1 MPEMRLH
8 NYLTKRREALVPI
21 DPGHVR
27 IYCCG
32 PTVYDLAHIGNARPA
47 VIYDVL
53 VRLLRRL
60 FPQVTY
66 VRNVTDV
73 DDKINARA
81 REAGV
86 PIATITE
93 QTLKDYRQDIA
104 ALGNLPPDHEPRATE
119 TIAEMLLII
128 QRLIASGHAYEA
140 DGHVLFSVPSF
151 ADYGKF
157 SGRSPDELLA
167 GARVDIASYKRDPG
181 DFVLWK
187 PSSDD
192 LPGWESPW
200 GRGRPGWHIE
210 CSAMSWKHLG
220 ESFDIHGGGTDLIF
234 PHHENEIAQSLCAF
248 PGSRFARMWVHNGML
263 VINGEKMSKSTGNF
277 VTIRDVLAKVPAEAA
292 RLLLLKTHYRS
303 LLDFSDSALVDAKKE
318 LDRWYRA
325 CQRTPVDAAADL
337 PASILDALC
346 DDLNTP
352 QAIAVMHEL
361 ADRAFAG
368 DKEASAGLWAAG
380 NQLGVLQWD
389 PDAWSKALPSD
400 PVRGRNVTVGPTG
413 QQMTAHQGD
422 VVIEITEEERRV
434 SEAIAERIAA
444 RKAKDFARA
453 DAIRKDLEAQGIMLE
468 DSAQG
473 TIWRRR

>member
-8 NYLTKRREALVPI
+8 NYLTKRRETLVPI

-27 IYCCG
+27 VYCCG

-60 FPQVTY
+60 FPHVTY
-66 VRNVTDV
+66 VRNVTDI

-81 REAGV
+81 SEAGV
-86 PIATITE
+86 PISEITE

-104 ALGNLPPDHEPRATE
+104 ALGNLPPDFEPRATE
-119 TIAEMLLII
+119 TIAEII
-128 QRLIASGHAYEA
+128 QIIERLVASGHAYEA

-157 SGRSPDELLA
+157 SGRSTDELLA
-167 GARVDIASYKRDPG
+167 GARVDVAPYKRDPG

-187 PSSDD
+187 PSTPD
-192 LPGWESPW
+192 LPGWHSPW
-200 GRGRPGWHIE
+200 GHGRPGWHIE
-210 CSAMSWKHLG
+210 CSAMSYKHLG
-220 ESFDIHGGGTDLIF
+220 ENFDIHGGGTDLIF

-277 VTIRDVLAKVPAEAA
+277 VTIRDVLARVPAEAA
-292 RLLLLKTHYRS
+292 RFLLLKTHYRS
-303 LLDFSDSALVDAKKE
+303 LLDFSDTALAEARRE
-318 LDRWYRA
+318 LDRFYRA
-325 CQRTPVDAAADL
+325 LERTPAAAGEV
-337 PASILDALC
+337 PASVINALC

-352 QAIAVMHEL
+352 LAIAEMHAL
-361 ADRAFAG
+361 SDRAMAG
-368 DKEASAGLWAAG
+368 DAEAAAGLRATG
-380 NQLGVLQWD
+380 GLLGVLQD
-389 PDAWSKALPSD
+389 PNWF
-400 PVRGRNVTVGPTG
+400 
-413 QQMTAHQGD
+413 HGD
-422 VVIEITEEERRV
+422 GDNAAIDT
-434 SEAIAERIAA
+434 AIAERIAA

-453 DAIRKDLEAQGIMLE
+453 DAIRKDLESQGIMLE

>member
-1 MPEMRLH
+1 MSEMRLH
-8 NYLTKRREALVPI
+8 NYLTKRRETLVPI
-21 DPGHVR
+21 DPDHVR
-27 IYCCG
+27 VYCCG

-53 VRLLRRL
+53 VRLLRRQ
-60 FPQVTY
+60 FPRVTY
-66 VRNVTDV
+66 VRNVTDI

-81 REAGV
+81 HEAGV
-86 PIATITE
+86 PISEITE

-104 ALGNLPPDHEPRATE
+104 ALGNFPPDFEPRATE
-119 TIAEMLLII
+119 TIAEII
-128 QRLIASGHAYEA
+128 QIIERLVASGHAYSA

-167 GARVDIASYKRDPG
+167 GARVDVAPYKCDSG

-187 PSSDD
+187 PSTPD
-192 LPGWESPW
+192 LPGWNSPW
-200 GRGRPGWHIE
+200 GHGRPGWHIE
-210 CSAMSWKHLG
+210 CSAMSFKHLG
-220 ESFDIHGGGTDLIF
+220 QDFDIHGGGTDLIF

-292 RLLLLKTHYRS
+292 RFLLLKTHYRS
-303 LLDFSDSALVDAKKE
+303 LLDFSDTALVEARRE
-318 LDRWYRA
+318 LDRFYRA
-325 CQRTPVDAAADL
+325 LERAPAEAGEV
-337 PASILDALC
+337 PASVIDALC

-352 QAIAVMHEL
+352 LAISEMHAL
-361 ADRAFAG
+361 SDRAMAG
-368 DKEASAGLWAAG
+368 DAGAAAGLRATG
-380 NQLGVLQWD
+380 GLLGVLQD
-389 PDAWSKALPSD
+389 PNWFHGDGDNAAIDA
-400 PVRGRNVTVGPTG
+400 
-413 QQMTAHQGD
+413 
-422 VVIEITEEERRV
+422 
-434 SEAIAERIAA
+434 AIAERIAA
-444 RKAKDFARA
+444 RKGKDFARA

>member
-8 NYLTKRREALVPI
+8 NFLTKRREALVPL

-27 IYCCG
+27 VYCCG

-60 FPQVTY
+60 FDKVTY
-66 VRNVTDV
+66 VRNVTDI
-73 DDKINARA
+73 DDKINNRA

-86 PIATITE
+86 PISEITE

-104 ALGNLPPDHEPRATE
+104 ALGNFPPDHEPRATE
-119 TIAEMLLII
+119 TIAEII
-128 QRLIASGHAYEA
+128 AIIERLITSGHAYEA
-140 DGHVLFSVPSF
+140 DGHVLFAVPSF
-151 ADYGKF
+151 PDYGKF

-167 GARVDIASYKRDPG
+167 GARVDVAPYKRDAG

-187 PSSDD
+187 PSTDD
-192 LPGWESPW
+192 LPGWTSPW

-263 VINGEKMSKSTGNF
+263 VINGEKMSKSLGNF
-277 VTIRDVLAKVPAEAA
+277 VTIRDVLAKAPAEAA

-303 LLDFSDSALVDAKKE
+303 LLDFSDTALAEARKE
-318 LDRWYRA
+318 LDRFYRA
-325 CQRTPVDAAADL
+325 LERTPAEPSATLSDPILAAL
-337 PASILDALC
+337 T

-352 QAIAVMHEL
+352 L
-361 ADRAFAG
+361 
-368 DKEASAGLWAAG
+368 
-380 NQLGVLQWD
+380 
-389 PDAWSKALPSD
+389 
-400 PVRGRNVTVGPTG
+400 
-413 QQMTAHQGD
+413 
-422 VVIEITEEERRV
+422 
-434 SEAIAERIAA
+434 AIAEMHALADKAMAGDQQAAADLRAAGDILGLLQVKNWFQGEGDNSAIDAAIADRIAA

-453 DAIRKDLEAQGIMLE
+453 DAIRKELEAQGIMLE
-468 DSAQG
+468 DSPQG

>member
-1 MPEMRLH
+1 MPDIRLH
-8 NYLTKRREALVPI
+8 NFLTKRRETLVPI
-21 DPGHVR
+21 EPGHVR
-27 IYCCG
+27 VYCCG

-53 VRLLRRL
+53 VRLLRRM
-60 FPQVTY
+60 FARVTY
-66 VRNVTDV
+66 VRNVTDI

-81 REAGV
+81 HEAGV
-86 PIATITE
+86 PISEITE

-104 ALGNLPPDHEPRATE
+104 ALGNLPPDFEPRATE
-119 TIAEMLLII
+119 TIAEII
-128 QRLIASGHAYEA
+128 QIIDRLIVAGNAYAA

-167 GARVDIASYKRDPG
+167 GARVDVAPYKRDPG

-187 PSSDD
+187 PSTAD
-192 LPGWESPW
+192 LPGWNSPW
-200 GRGRPGWHIE
+200 GHGRPGWHIE
-210 CSAMSWKHLG
+210 CSAMSYKHLG
-220 ESFDIHGGGTDLIF
+220 ENFDIHGGGTDLIF

-303 LLDFSDSALVDAKKE
+303 LLDFSDAALAEARKE
-318 LDRWYRA
+318 LDRFYRA
-325 CQRTPVDAAADL
+325 LERTPAAASGDV
-337 PASILDALC
+337 PAAVINALC

-352 QAIAVMHEL
+352 LAIAEMHAL
-361 ADRAFAG
+361 ADRAMAG
-368 DKEASAGLWAAG
+368 DAEAAAGLRAAG
-380 NQLGVLQWD
+380 GLLGVLQD
-389 PDAWSKALPSD
+389 PHWFRGDGDNAAIDA
-400 PVRGRNVTVGPTG
+400 
-413 QQMTAHQGD
+413 
-422 VVIEITEEERRV
+422 
-434 SEAIAERIAA
+434 AIAERIAA

-453 DAIRKDLEAQGIMLE
+453 DAIRRDLEAQGIMLE
-468 DSAQG
+468 DSAEG

>member
-8 NYLTKRREALVPI
+8 NYLTKRRETLVPI

-27 IYCCG
+27 VYCCG

-60 FPQVTY
+60 FPHVTY
-66 VRNVTDV
+66 VRNVTDI

-81 REAGV
+81 SEAGV
-86 PIATITE
+86 PISEITE

-104 ALGNLPPDHEPRATE
+104 ALGNLPPDFEPRATE
-119 TIAEMLLII
+119 TIAEII
-128 QRLIASGHAYEA
+128 QIIERLVASGHAYEA
-140 DGHVLFSVPSF
+140 SGHVLFSVPSF

-157 SGRSPDELLA
+157 SGRSTDELLA
-167 GARVDIASYKRDPG
+167 GARVDVAPYKRDPG

-187 PSSDD
+187 PSTPD
-192 LPGWESPW
+192 LPGWHSPW
-200 GRGRPGWHIE
+200 GHGRPGWHIE
-210 CSAMSWKHLG
+210 CSAMSYKHLG
-220 ESFDIHGGGTDLIF
+220 ENFDIHGGGTDLIF

-277 VTIRDVLAKVPAEAA
+277 VTIRDVLARVPAEAA
-292 RLLLLKTHYRS
+292 RFLLLKTHYRS
-303 LLDFSDSALVDAKKE
+303 LLDFSDTALAEARRE
-318 LDRWYRA
+318 LDRFYRA
-325 CQRTPVDAAADL
+325 LERTPAAAGEV
-337 PASILDALC
+337 PASVINALC

-352 QAIAVMHEL
+352 LAIAEMHAL
-361 ADRAFAG
+361 SDRAMAG
-368 DKEASAGLWAAG
+368 DAEAAAGLRATG
-380 NQLGVLQWD
+380 GLLGVLQD
-389 PDAWSKALPSD
+389 PNWFHGDGDNAAIDA
-400 PVRGRNVTVGPTG
+400 
-413 QQMTAHQGD
+413 
-422 VVIEITEEERRV
+422 
-434 SEAIAERIAA
+434 AIAERIAA

-453 DAIRKDLEAQGIMLE
+453 DAIRKDLESQGIMLE

>member
-8 NYLTKRREALVPI
+8 NYLTKRRETLVPI
-21 DPGHVR
+21 EPGHVR
-27 IYCCG
+27 VYCCG

-60 FPQVTY
+60 FDRVTY
-66 VRNVTDV
+66 VRNVTDI

-81 REAGV
+81 HEAGV
-86 PIATITE
+86 PISEITE

-104 ALGNLPPDHEPRATE
+104 ALGNIPPDFEPRATE
-119 TIAEMLLII
+119 TIAEITQII
-128 QRLIASGHAYEA
+128 ERLIASGHAYEA
-140 DGHVLFSVPSF
+140 SGHVLFSVPSF
-151 ADYGKF
+151 ANYGKF
-157 SGRSPDELLA
+157 SGRSPDERLA
-167 GARVDIASYKRDPG
+167 GARVDVAPYKRDPG

-187 PSSDD
+187 PSTPD
-192 LPGWESPW
+192 LPGWNSPW
-200 GRGRPGWHIE
+200 GHGRPGWHIE
-210 CSAMSWKHLG
+210 CSAMSFKHLG
-220 ESFDIHGGGTDLIF
+220 QDFDIHGGGTDLIF

-248 PGSRFARMWVHNGML
+248 PNSRFARMWVHNGML

-292 RLLLLKTHYRS
+292 RMLLLKTHYRS
-303 LLDFSDSALVDAKKE
+303 LLDFSDTALAEARKE
-318 LDRWYRA
+318 LDRFYRGLE
-325 CQRTPVDAAADL
+325 RTPADASPDL
-337 PASILDALC
+337 PDTILAALC

-352 QAIAVMHEL
+352 LAIAEMHAL
-361 ADRAFAG
+361 ADRAMAG
-368 DKEASAGLWAAG
+368 DTQAAADLRAAG
-380 NQLGVLQWD
+380 NILGLLQV
-389 PDAWSKALPSD
+389 PSWF
-400 PVRGRNVTVGPTG
+400 
-413 QQMTAHQGD
+413 HGD
-422 VVIEITEEERRV
+422 GDNAAIDT
-434 SEAIAERIAA
+434 AIAERIAA

>member
-8 NYLTKRREALVPI
+8 NFLTKRREALVPL
-21 DPGHVR
+21 DAGHVR
-27 IYCCG
+27 VYCCG

-60 FPQVTY
+60 FPRVTY
-66 VRNVTDV
+66 VRNVTDI
-73 DDKINARA
+73 DDKINNRA

-86 PIATITE
+86 PISEITE

-104 ALGNLPPDHEPRATE
+104 ALGNFPPDHEPRATE
-119 TIAEMLLII
+119 TIAEII
-128 QRLIASGHAYEA
+128 AIIERLITSGHAYEA
-140 DGHVLFSVPSF
+140 DGHVLFAVPSF
-151 ADYGKF
+151 PDYGKF

-167 GARVDIASYKRDPG
+167 GARVDVAPYKRDAG

-187 PSSDD
+187 PSTDD
-192 LPGWESPW
+192 LPGWTSPW

-263 VINGEKMSKSTGNF
+263 VINGEKMSKSLGNF
-277 VTIRDVLAKVPAEAA
+277 VTIRDVLAKAPAEAA

-303 LLDFSDSALVDAKKE
+303 LLDFSDTALAEARKE
-318 LDRWYRA
+318 LDRFYRA
-325 CQRTPVDAAADL
+325 LERTPAEASPDL
-337 PASILDALC
+337 PEPILAALT

-352 QAIAVMHEL
+352 LAIAEMHAL
-361 ADRAFAG
+361 ADRAMAG
-368 DKEASAGLWAAG
+368 DQQAAADLRAAG
-380 NQLGVLQWD
+380 DILGLLQVKNWFQGEGD
-389 PDAWSKALPSD
+389 NSAIDA
-400 PVRGRNVTVGPTG
+400 
-413 QQMTAHQGD
+413 
-422 VVIEITEEERRV
+422 
-434 SEAIAERIAA
+434 AIADRIAA
-444 RKAKDFARA
+444 RKAKDFAKA

-468 DSAQG
+468 DSPQG

>member
-8 NYLTKRREALVPI
+8 NFLTKRREALVPL
-21 DPGHVR
+21 DAGHVR
-27 IYCCG
+27 VYCCG

-60 FPQVTY
+60 FPRVTY
-66 VRNVTDV
+66 VRNVTDI
-73 DDKINARA
+73 DDKIIHRA

-86 PIATITE
+86 PISEITE

-104 ALGNLPPDHEPRATE
+104 ALGNFPPDHEPRATE
-119 TIAEMLLII
+119 TIAEII
-128 QRLIASGHAYEA
+128 AIIERLITAGHAYEA
-140 DGHVLFSVPSF
+140 DGHVLFAVPSF
-151 ADYGKF
+151 PDYGKF

-167 GARVDIASYKRDPG
+167 GARVDVAPYKRDAG

-187 PSSDD
+187 PSTDD
-192 LPGWESPW
+192 LPGWTSPW

-263 VINGEKMSKSTGNF
+263 VINGEKMSKSLGNF
-277 VTIRDVLAKVPAEAA
+277 VTIRDVLAKAPAEAA

-303 LLDFSDSALVDAKKE
+303 LLDFSDTALAEARKE
-318 LDRWYRA
+318 LDRFYRA
-325 CQRTPVDAAADL
+325 LERTQAEASPDL
-337 PASILDALC
+337 PEPILAALT

-352 QAIAVMHEL
+352 L
-361 ADRAFAG
+361 
-368 DKEASAGLWAAG
+368 
-380 NQLGVLQWD
+380 
-389 PDAWSKALPSD
+389 
-400 PVRGRNVTVGPTG
+400 
-413 QQMTAHQGD
+413 
-422 VVIEITEEERRV
+422 
-434 SEAIAERIAA
+434 AIAEMHALADKAMAGDTQAAADLRAAGDILGLLQVKNWFQGEGDNSAIDAAIADRIAA
-444 RKAKDFARA
+444 RKAKDFAKA

-468 DSAQG
+468 DSPQG

>member
-8 NYLTKRREALVPI
+8 NFLTKRREALVPL

-27 IYCCG
+27 VYCCG

-60 FPQVTY
+60 FDKVTY
-66 VRNVTDV
+66 VRNVTDI
-73 DDKINARA
+73 DDKINNRA

-86 PIATITE
+86 PISEITE

-104 ALGNLPPDHEPRATE
+104 ALGNFPPDHEPRATE
-119 TIAEMLLII
+119 TIAEII
-128 QRLIASGHAYEA
+128 AIIERLITSGHAYEA
-140 DGHVLFSVPSF
+140 EGHVLFAVPSF
-151 ADYGKF
+151 PDYGKF

-167 GARVDIASYKRDPG
+167 GARVDVAPYKRDAG

-187 PSSDD
+187 PSTDD
-192 LPGWESPW
+192 LPGWNSPW

-248 PGSRFARMWVHNGML
+248 PGSKFARMWVHNGML
-263 VINGEKMSKSTGNF
+263 VINGEKMSKSLGNF

-303 LLDFSDSALVDAKKE
+303 LLDFSDTALAEAQKE
-318 LDRWYRA
+318 LNRFYRA
-325 CQRTPVDAAADL
+325 LERTPADPSPELPDAILAAL
-337 PASILDALC
+337 T

-352 QAIAVMHEL
+352 L
-361 ADRAFAG
+361 
-368 DKEASAGLWAAG
+368 
-380 NQLGVLQWD
+380 
-389 PDAWSKALPSD
+389 
-400 PVRGRNVTVGPTG
+400 
-413 QQMTAHQGD
+413 
-422 VVIEITEEERRV
+422 
-434 SEAIAERIAA
+434 AIAEMHALADKAMAGDPQAAADLRAAGDIRGLLQVKNWFQGDGDNSAIDAAIADRIAA
-444 RKAKDFARA
+444 RKAKDFAKA

-468 DSAQG
+468 DSPQG

>member
-8 NYLTKRREALVPI
+8 NFLTKRREALVPL
-21 DPGHVR
+21 DAGHVR
-27 IYCCG
+27 VYCCG

-60 FPQVTY
+60 FPRVTY
-66 VRNVTDV
+66 VRNVTDI
-73 DDKINARA
+73 DDKINNRA

-86 PIATITE
+86 PISEITE

-104 ALGNLPPDHEPRATE
+104 ALGNFPPDHEPRATE
-119 TIAEMLLII
+119 TIAEII
-128 QRLIASGHAYEA
+128 AIIERLITAGHAYEA
-140 DGHVLFSVPSF
+140 DGHVLFAVPSF
-151 ADYGKF
+151 PDYGKF

-167 GARVDIASYKRDPG
+167 GARVDVAPYKRDAG

-187 PSSDD
+187 PSTDD
-192 LPGWESPW
+192 LPGWTSPW

-263 VINGEKMSKSTGNF
+263 VINGEKMSKSLGNF
-277 VTIRDVLAKVPAEAA
+277 VTIRDVLAKAPAEAA

-303 LLDFSDSALVDAKKE
+303 LLDFSDTALAEARKE
-318 LDRWYRA
+318 LDRFYRA
-325 CQRTPVDAAADL
+325 LERTQAEASPDL
-337 PASILDALC
+337 PEPILAALT

-352 QAIAVMHEL
+352 LAIAEMHAL
-361 ADRAFAG
+361 ADRAMAG
-368 DKEASAGLWAAG
+368 DTQAAADLRAAG
-380 NQLGVLQWD
+380 DILGLLQVKNWFQGEGD
-389 PDAWSKALPSD
+389 NSTIDA
-400 PVRGRNVTVGPTG
+400 
-413 QQMTAHQGD
+413 
-422 VVIEITEEERRV
+422 
-434 SEAIAERIAA
+434 AIADRIAA
-444 RKAKDFARA
+444 RKAKDFAKA
-453 DAIRKDLEAQGIMLE
+453 DAIRKELEAQGIMLE
-468 DSAQG
+468 DSPQG

>member
-8 NYLTKRREALVPI
+8 NFLTKRREALVPL

-27 IYCCG
+27 VYCCG

-60 FPQVTY
+60 FDKVTY
-66 VRNVTDV
+66 VRNVTDI
-73 DDKINARA
+73 DDKINNRA

-86 PIATITE
+86 PISEITE
-93 QTLKDYRQDIA
+93 QTLKDYRADIA
-104 ALGNLPPDHEPRATE
+104 ALGNFPPDHEPRATE
-119 TIAEMLLII
+119 TIAEII
-128 QRLIASGHAYEA
+128 AIIERLITSRHAYEA
-140 DGHVLFSVPSF
+140 EGHVLFAVPSF
-151 ADYGKF
+151 PDYGKF

-167 GARVDIASYKRDPG
+167 GARVDVAPYKRDAG

-187 PSSDD
+187 PSTDD
-192 LPGWESPW
+192 LPGWTSPW

-263 VINGEKMSKSTGNF
+263 VINGEKMSKSLGNF
-277 VTIRDVLAKVPAEAA
+277 VTIRDVLAKAPAEAA

-303 LLDFSDSALVDAKKE
+303 LLDFSDTALAEARKE
-318 LDRWYRA
+318 LDRFYRA
-325 CQRTPVDAAADL
+325 LERTPAEPSATLSDPILAAL
-337 PASILDALC
+337 T

-352 QAIAVMHEL
+352 L
-361 ADRAFAG
+361 
-368 DKEASAGLWAAG
+368 
-380 NQLGVLQWD
+380 
-389 PDAWSKALPSD
+389 
-400 PVRGRNVTVGPTG
+400 
-413 QQMTAHQGD
+413 
-422 VVIEITEEERRV
+422 
-434 SEAIAERIAA
+434 AIAEMHALADKAMAGDQQAAADLRAAGDILGLLQVKNWFQGEGDNSAIDAAIADRIAA

-453 DAIRKDLEAQGIMLE
+453 DAIRKELEAQGIMLE
-468 DSAQG
+468 DSPQG

>member
-1 MPEMRLH
+1 MPELRLH
-8 NYLTKRREALVPI
+8 NFLTKRRETLVPI

-27 IYCCG
+27 VYCCG

-60 FPQVTY
+60 FPHVTY
-66 VRNVTDV
+66 VRNVTDI

-81 REAGV
+81 SEAGV
-86 PIATITE
+86 PISEITE

-104 ALGNLPPDHEPRATE
+104 ALGNLPPDFEPRATE
-119 TIAEMLLII
+119 TIAEII
-128 QRLIASGHAYEA
+128 QIIERLVASGHAYEA

-157 SGRSPDELLA
+157 SGRSTDELLA
-167 GARVDIASYKRDPG
+167 GARVDVAPYKRDPG

-187 PSSDD
+187 PSTPD
-192 LPGWESPW
+192 LPGWHSPW
-200 GRGRPGWHIE
+200 GHGRPGWHIE
-210 CSAMSWKHLG
+210 CSAMSYKHLG
-220 ESFDIHGGGTDLIF
+220 ENFDIHGGGTDLIF

-277 VTIRDVLAKVPAEAA
+277 VTIRDVLARVPAEAA
-292 RLLLLKTHYRS
+292 RFLLLKTHYRS
-303 LLDFSDSALVDAKKE
+303 LLDFSDTALAEARRE
-318 LDRWYRA
+318 LDRFYRA
-325 CQRTPVDAAADL
+325 LERTPAAAGEV
-337 PASILDALC
+337 PAPVINALC

-352 QAIAVMHEL
+352 LAIAEMHAL
-361 ADRAFAG
+361 SDRAMAG
-368 DKEASAGLWAAG
+368 DAEAAAGLRATG
-380 NQLGVLQWD
+380 GLLGVLQD
-389 PDAWSKALPSD
+389 PNWFHGDGDNAAIDA
-400 PVRGRNVTVGPTG
+400 
-413 QQMTAHQGD
+413 
-422 VVIEITEEERRV
+422 
-434 SEAIAERIAA
+434 AIAERIAA

-453 DAIRKDLEAQGIMLE
+453 DAIRKDLESQGIMLE

>member
-1 MPEMRLH
+1 MSEMRLH
-8 NYLTKRREALVPI
+8 NYLTKRRETLVPI
-21 DPGHVR
+21 DPDHVR
-27 IYCCG
+27 VYCCG

-53 VRLLRRL
+53 VRLLRRQ
-60 FPQVTY
+60 FPRVTY
-66 VRNVTDV
+66 VRNVTDI

-81 REAGV
+81 HEAGV
-86 PIATITE
+86 PISEITE

-104 ALGNLPPDHEPRATE
+104 ALGNFPPDFEPRATE
-119 TIAEMLLII
+119 TIAEII
-128 QRLIASGHAYEA
+128 QIIERLVASGHAYSA

-167 GARVDIASYKRDPG
+167 GARVDVAPYKRDSG

-187 PSSDD
+187 PSTPD
-192 LPGWESPW
+192 LPGWNSPW
-200 GRGRPGWHIE
+200 GHGRPGWHIE
-210 CSAMSWKHLG
+210 CSAMSFKHLG
-220 ESFDIHGGGTDLIF
+220 QDFDIHGGGTDLIF

-292 RLLLLKTHYRS
+292 RFLLLKTHYRS
-303 LLDFSDSALVDAKKE
+303 LLDFSDTALVEARRE
-318 LDRWYRA
+318 LDRFYRA
-325 CQRTPVDAAADL
+325 LERAPAEAGEV
-337 PASILDALC
+337 PASVIDALC

-352 QAIAVMHEL
+352 LAISEMHAL
-361 ADRAFAG
+361 SDRAMAG
-368 DKEASAGLWAAG
+368 DAGAAAGLRATG
-380 NQLGVLQWD
+380 GLLGVLQD
-389 PDAWSKALPSD
+389 PNWFHGDGDNAVIDA
-400 PVRGRNVTVGPTG
+400 
-413 QQMTAHQGD
+413 
-422 VVIEITEEERRV
+422 
-434 SEAIAERIAA
+434 AIAERIAA
-444 RKAKDFARA
+444 RKGKDFARA

>member
-8 NYLTKRREALVPI
+8 NFLTKRREALVPL

-27 IYCCG
+27 VYCCG

-60 FPQVTY
+60 FDKVTY
-66 VRNVTDV
+66 VRNVTDI
-73 DDKINARA
+73 DDKINNRA

-86 PIATITE
+86 PISEITE

-104 ALGNLPPDHEPRATE
+104 ALGNFPPDHEPRATE
-119 TIAEMLLII
+119 TIAEII
-128 QRLIASGHAYEA
+128 AIIERLITSGHAYEA
-140 DGHVLFSVPSF
+140 EGHVLFAVPSF
-151 ADYGKF
+151 PDYGKF

-167 GARVDIASYKRDPG
+167 GARVDVAPYKRDAG

-187 PSSDD
+187 PSTDD
-192 LPGWESPW
+192 LPGWTSPW

-263 VINGEKMSKSTGNF
+263 VINGEKMSKSLGNF
-277 VTIRDVLAKVPAEAA
+277 VTIRDVLAKAPAEAA

-303 LLDFSDSALVDAKKE
+303 LLDFSDTALAEARKE
-318 LDRWYRA
+318 LDRFYRA
-325 CQRTPVDAAADL
+325 LERTPAEPSATLSTPILAAL
-337 PASILDALC
+337 T

-352 QAIAVMHEL
+352 L
-361 ADRAFAG
+361 
-368 DKEASAGLWAAG
+368 
-380 NQLGVLQWD
+380 
-389 PDAWSKALPSD
+389 
-400 PVRGRNVTVGPTG
+400 
-413 QQMTAHQGD
+413 
-422 VVIEITEEERRV
+422 
-434 SEAIAERIAA
+434 AIAEMHALADKAMAGDQQAAADLRAAGDILGLLQVKNWFQGEGDNSAIDAAIADRIAA

-453 DAIRKDLEAQGIMLE
+453 DAIRKELEAQGIMLE
-468 DSAQG
+468 DSPQG

>member
-1 MPEMRLH
+1 MSEMRLH
-8 NYLTKRREALVPI
+8 NYLTKRRETLVPI
-21 DPGHVR
+21 DPDHVR
-27 IYCCG
+27 VYCCG

-47 VIYDVL
+47 VMYDVL
-53 VRLLRRL
+53 VRLLRRQ
-60 FPQVTY
+60 FPRVTY
-66 VRNVTDV
+66 VRNVTDI

-81 REAGV
+81 HEAGV
-86 PIATITE
+86 PISEITE

-104 ALGNLPPDHEPRATE
+104 ALGNFPPDFEPRATE
-119 TIAEMLLII
+119 TIAEII
-128 QRLIASGHAYEA
+128 QIIERLVASGHAYSA

-167 GARVDIASYKRDPG
+167 GARVDVAPYKRDSG

-187 PSSDD
+187 PSTPD
-192 LPGWESPW
+192 LPGWNSPW
-200 GRGRPGWHIE
+200 GHGRPGWHIE
-210 CSAMSWKHLG
+210 CSAMSFKHLG
-220 ESFDIHGGGTDLIF
+220 QDFDIHGGGTDLIF

-292 RLLLLKTHYRS
+292 RFLLLKTHYRS
-303 LLDFSDSALVDAKKE
+303 LLDFSDTALVEARRE
-318 LDRWYRA
+318 LDRFYRA
-325 CQRTPVDAAADL
+325 LERAPAEAGEV
-337 PASILDALC
+337 PASVIDALC

-352 QAIAVMHEL
+352 LAISEMHAL
-361 ADRAFAG
+361 SDRAMAG
-368 DKEASAGLWAAG
+368 DAGAAAGLRATG
-380 NQLGVLQWD
+380 GLLGVLQD
-389 PDAWSKALPSD
+389 PNWFHGDGDNAAIDA
-400 PVRGRNVTVGPTG
+400 
-413 QQMTAHQGD
+413 
-422 VVIEITEEERRV
+422 
-434 SEAIAERIAA
+434 AIAERIAA
-444 RKAKDFARA
+444 RKGKDFARA

>member
-1 MPEMRLH
+1 MPDIRLH
-8 NYLTKRREALVPI
+8 NFLTKRRETLVPI
-21 DPGHVR
+21 EPGHVR
-27 IYCCG
+27 VYCCG

-53 VRLLRRL
+53 VRLLRRM
-60 FPQVTY
+60 FARVTY
-66 VRNVTDV
+66 VRNVTDI

-81 REAGV
+81 HEAGV
-86 PIATITE
+86 PISEITE

-104 ALGNLPPDHEPRATE
+104 ALGNLPPDFEPRATE
-119 TIAEMLLII
+119 TIAEII
-128 QRLIASGHAYEA
+128 QIIDRLIVAGNAYAA

-167 GARVDIASYKRDPG
+167 GARVDVAPYKRDPG

-187 PSSDD
+187 PSTAD
-192 LPGWESPW
+192 LPGWNSPW
-200 GRGRPGWHIE
+200 GHGRPGWHIE
-210 CSAMSWKHLG
+210 CSAMSYKHLG
-220 ESFDIHGGGTDLIF
+220 ENFDIHGGGTDLIF

-277 VTIRDVLAKVPAEAA
+277 VTIRDVLAKVPPEAA

-303 LLDFSDSALVDAKKE
+303 LLDFSDAALAEARKE
-318 LDRWYRA
+318 LDRFYRA
-325 CQRTPVDAAADL
+325 LERTPAAASGDV
-337 PASILDALC
+337 PAAIINALC

-352 QAIAVMHEL
+352 LAIAEMHAL
-361 ADRAFAG
+361 ADRAMAG
-368 DKEASAGLWAAG
+368 DAEAAAGLRAAG
-380 NQLGVLQWD
+380 GLLGVLQD
-389 PDAWSKALPSD
+389 PHWFRGDGDNAAIDA
-400 PVRGRNVTVGPTG
+400 
-413 QQMTAHQGD
+413 
-422 VVIEITEEERRV
+422 
-434 SEAIAERIAA
+434 AIAERIAA

-453 DAIRKDLEAQGIMLE
+453 DAIRRDLEAQGIMLE
-468 DSAQG
+468 DSAEG

>member
-8 NYLTKRREALVPI
+8 NFLTKRREALVPL

-27 IYCCG
+27 VYCCG

-60 FPQVTY
+60 FPRVTY
-66 VRNVTDV
+66 VRNVTDI
-73 DDKINARA
+73 DDKINNRA

-86 PIATITE
+86 PISEITE
-93 QTLKDYRQDIA
+93 QTLKDYRADIA
-104 ALGNLPPDHEPRATE
+104 ALGNVPPDHEPRATE
-119 TIAEMLLII
+119 TIAEII
-128 QRLIASGHAYEA
+128 AIIERLITSGHAYEA
-140 DGHVLFSVPSF
+140 EGHVLFAVPSF
-151 ADYGKF
+151 PDYGKF

-167 GARVDIASYKRDPG
+167 GARVDVAPYKRDPG

-187 PSSDD
+187 PSTDD
-192 LPGWESPW
+192 LPGWNSPW

-248 PGSRFARMWVHNGML
+248 PGSKFARMWVHNGML
-263 VINGEKMSKSTGNF
+263 VINGEKMSKSLGNF

-303 LLDFSDSALVDAKKE
+303 LLDFSDTALAEAQKE
-318 LDRWYRA
+318 LNRFYRA
-325 CQRTPVDAAADL
+325 LERTPADPSPELPDAILAAL
-337 PASILDALC
+337 T

-352 QAIAVMHEL
+352 L
-361 ADRAFAG
+361 
-368 DKEASAGLWAAG
+368 
-380 NQLGVLQWD
+380 
-389 PDAWSKALPSD
+389 
-400 PVRGRNVTVGPTG
+400 
-413 QQMTAHQGD
+413 
-422 VVIEITEEERRV
+422 
-434 SEAIAERIAA
+434 AIAEMHALADKAMAGDPQAAADLRAAGDILGLLQVKNWFQGDGDNSAIDAAIADRIAA
-444 RKAKDFARA
+444 RKAKDFAKA

-468 DSAQG
+468 DSPQG

>member
-8 NYLTKRREALVPI
+8 NFLTKRREALVPL

-27 IYCCG
+27 VYCCG

-60 FPQVTY
+60 FPRVTY
-66 VRNVTDV
+66 VRNVTDI
-73 DDKINARA
+73 DDKINNRA

-86 PIATITE
+86 PISEITE
-93 QTLKDYRQDIA
+93 QTLRDYRQDIA
-104 ALGNLPPDHEPRATE
+104 ALGNFPPDHEPRATE
-119 TIAEMLLII
+119 TIAEII
-128 QRLIASGHAYEA
+128 AIIERLITSGHAYEA
-140 DGHVLFSVPSF
+140 EGHVLFAVPSF
-151 ADYGKF
+151 PDYGKF

-167 GARVDIASYKRDPG
+167 GARVDVAPYKRDAG

-187 PSSDD
+187 PSTDD
-192 LPGWESPW
+192 LPGWTSPW

-263 VINGEKMSKSTGNF
+263 VINGEKMSKSLGNF
-277 VTIRDVLAKVPAEAA
+277 VTIRDVLAKAPAEAA

-303 LLDFSDSALVDAKKE
+303 LLDFSDTALAEARKE
-318 LDRWYRA
+318 LDRFYRA
-325 CQRTPVDAAADL
+325 LERTPAEPSATLSDPILAAL
-337 PASILDALC
+337 T

-352 QAIAVMHEL
+352 L
-361 ADRAFAG
+361 
-368 DKEASAGLWAAG
+368 
-380 NQLGVLQWD
+380 
-389 PDAWSKALPSD
+389 
-400 PVRGRNVTVGPTG
+400 
-413 QQMTAHQGD
+413 
-422 VVIEITEEERRV
+422 
-434 SEAIAERIAA
+434 AIAEMHALADKAMAGDQQAAADLRAAGDILGLLQVKNWFQGEGDNSAIDAAIADRIAA

-453 DAIRKDLEAQGIMLE
+453 DAIRKELEAQGIMLE
-468 DSAQG
+468 DSPQG